1 MLIAD
6 VGTIGAGQAIEWH
19 DGSRHILI
27 PGIVGERLGRDEFDA
42 VLRRHPDF
50 PKNVA
55 LRSITFSQSE
65 DGSGEIALDAKG
77 DEAGIHELATIAAS
91 NEVVHGDD
99 APQGV
104 GASLGRYAWRL
115 SPHWHQENEA

>member
-6 VGTIGAGQAIEWH
+6 VGTMNSDQPLEWR

-27 PGIVGERLGRDEFDA
+27 PGIVGERLGENEFDA
-42 VLRRHPDF
+42 ALRQHPDF

-55 LRSITFSQSE
+55 LRSITFCLAE
-65 DGSGEIALDAKG
+65 DGSGEITLDAKG

-91 NEVVHGDD
+91 NEVVHGGDV
-99 APQGV
+99 PQGV
-104 GASLGRYAWRL
+104 GAPFGRYAWQL
-115 SPHWHQENEA
+115 SPHWHQKNEA